1 MLGVPFRDLT
11 SGYKGFRRQVLESL
25 ALSEIRSSGYAF
37 QIEVTYKSYRTG
49 LRVVELPITFV
60 DRARGKSK
68 MSWRIVRE
76 ALLVVPRLRWATPH

>member
-37 QIEVTYKSYRTG
+37 QIEVTYKSNRTG
-49 LRVVELPITFV
+49 FRVVELPITFV

-76 ALLVVPRLRWATPH
+76 ALLVVPKLRWAAPH